1 MVTDNSKKQ
10 HGKSMDSIQRKLRIA
25 AGQFAPAHGCID
37 ENMRYHEILI
47 ESAASA
53 GVNLIFFP
61 ELSLTGYEPKM
72 AEDLALADESC
83 LSPLQVLSDRYD
95 MTIIVGAPLR
105 VEDGK
110 PAIGAYVISSKRPVS
125 CYRKM
130 YLHPGESDYFSA
142 GNTECVFKE
151 RSFNV
156 GLAICADAGQPVHA
170 ERMVKQGA
178 EVYLNAV
185 LSAGGFDK
193 DSGQLQSYARL
204 YAMPTLMANYCG
216 PSGGW
221 KPVGKSAAWDA
232 RGELIAQAP
241 EDCAALVIMDL
252 QGDGCS
258 GRVICL
264 RI

>member
-1 MVTDNSKKQ
+1 MET
-10 HGKSMDSIQRKLRIA
+10 MQRRLKIA
-25 AGQFAPAHGCID
+25 AGQFAPVRGCID
-37 ENMRYHEILI
+37 ENMRYHERLI

-61 ELSLTGYEPKM
+61 ELSLTGYEPEM
-72 AEDLALADESC
+72 AEDLALADESR
-83 LSPLQVLSDRYD
+83 LRPLQVLSDRYD

-105 VEDGK
+105 VKDGK
-110 PAIGAYVISSKRPVS
+110 PAIGAWVISSKRPVS

-142 GNTECVFKE
+142 GDTEYVFKE
-151 RSFNV
+151 GAFNV
-156 GLAICADAGQPVHA
+156 GLAICADAGQPLHA
-170 ERMVKQGA
+170 ERTVQQGA
-178 EVYLNAV
+178 EVYLNAI

-221 KPVGKSAAWDA
+221 NPVGKSAAWDA
-232 RGELIAQAP
+232 KGELVAQAP
-241 EDCAALVIMDL
+241 EDCAALVILDL
-252 QGDGCS
+252 QDDRCAGQ
-258 GRVICL
+258 VICL
-264 RI
+264 RK

>member
-1 MVTDNSKKQ
+1 
-10 HGKSMDSIQRKLRIA
+10 MDSIQGKLRIA
-25 AGQFAPAHGCID
+25 AGQFAPARGCID
-37 ENMRYHEILI
+37 ENMRYHEMLI
-47 ESAASA
+47 KSAAA
-53 GVNLIFFP
+53 ADVDLIFFP
-61 ELSLTGYEPKM
+61 ELSLTGYEPEM
-72 AEDLALADESC
+72 AVDLALPDESC
-83 LSPLQVLSDRYD
+83 LNPLQILSDRYD

-105 VEDGK
+105 VKERK
-110 PAIGAYVISSKRPVS
+110 PAIGAWVVSSKRPVS
-125 CYRKM
+125 CYRKIH
-130 YLHPGESDYFSA
+130 LHPGESDYFSA
-142 GNTECVFKE
+142 GDAVCVFRE

-156 GLAICADAGQPVHA
+156 GMAICADAGQPVHA
-170 ERMVKQGA
+170 ERTVQQGA

-221 KPVGKSAAWDA
+221 KPVGKSAAWNA

-252 QGDGCS
+252 QDDGCS

-264 RI
+264 HK